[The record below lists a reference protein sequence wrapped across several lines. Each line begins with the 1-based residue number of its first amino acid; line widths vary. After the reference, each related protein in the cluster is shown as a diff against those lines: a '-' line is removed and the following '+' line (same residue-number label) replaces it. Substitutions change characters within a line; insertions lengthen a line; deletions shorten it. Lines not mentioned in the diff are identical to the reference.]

1 MEHYV
6 VYFQIVFIVFKG
18 LYAIV
23 LLALR
28 VKRIKES
35 FVFRTLPKQKTGPI
49 KVKPTLDQS
58 ME

>member
-1 MEHYV
+1 M
-6 VYFQIVFIVFKG
+6 VFTVFMG

-58 ME
+58 LE